1 MTSSVVT
8 TTKSAGRPATLA
20 EQVRSGNVRAVSRLI
35 TLLESQNPDGIE
47 GLRLLTPNTRPR
59 IVIGVTGYPGA
70 GKSTLIN
77 ALLCA
82 FRRQKRKVAV
92 LAVDVSSAM
101 TGGALLGDRI
111 RMQEHALDPGV
122 YIRSMATRGNH
133 GGLARTTAAAKL
145 VLEAGGYDV
154 VLIETVGV
162 GQNEADIMNVSPTVI
177 AVVAPGLGDEV
188 QAMKAGLL
196 ELAHI
201 IVVNKGDH
209 PAPTRQY
216 GTCANGAPRSSPLLG
231 HDRRRNCRS
240 APRCD
245 RRTSTKAR
253 DGGRS
258 SAIRIVV
265 GTSRLCRMEDTMTH
279 QLLTISHQIARI
291 TLHNPPANSITGPVL
306 KELEQMLS
314 EVEQDEYVRAVSSR
328 VQGGF
333 SAPGRIFTN

>member
-1 MTSSVVT
+1 VTSTVVT
-8 TTKSAGRPATLA
+8 TTKSTERAVTLA

-35 TLLESQNPDGIE
+35 TLLERQDPDGIE
-47 GLRLLTPNTRPR
+47 GLRLLSPDTRPR

-82 FRRQKRKVAV
+82 YRRQESKVAV

-111 RMQEHALDPGV
+111 RMQEHALDSGV

-133 GGLARTTAAAKL
+133 GGLARTTDAAKL
-145 VLEAGGYDV
+145 VLEAAGYDV

-162 GQNEADIMNVSPTVI
+162 GQNEADIMNISPTVL

-201 IVVNKGDH
+201 IVVNKADH
-209 PAPTRQY
+209 PDADRTVRDLREWCPT
-216 GTCANGAPRSSPLLG
+216 
-231 HDRRRNCRS
+231 
-240 APRCD
+240 
-245 RRTSTKAR
+245 
-253 DGGRS
+253 
-258 SAIRIVV
+258 V
-265 GTSRLCRMEDTMTH
+265 
-279 QLLTISHQIARI
+279 IA
-291 TLHNPPANSITGPVL
+291 TVATTG
-306 KELEQMLS
+306 EGLS
-314 EVEQDEYVRAVSSR
+314 ELLAAIAAHQRTRGMANAHQRFE
-328 VQGGF
+328 
-333 SAPGRIFTN
+333 